1 MIVVAGRFR
10 LPPERIEEARPAMAK
25 VIAHSTA
32 ETGCRVYAYAEDV
45 AEPGLFRVYEE
56 WDSRAPIEAH
66 FASEH
71 MREWQRVRE
80 TLGFHDRA
88 VAAWE
93 VGEPMAL

>member
-10 LPPERIEEARPAMAK
+10 LPPWRIAEARPAMDK
-25 VIAHSTA
+25 VIALSNA
-32 ETGCRVYAYAEDV
+32 EPGCRVYSYAEDL

-56 WDSRAPIEAH
+56 WGSREAIEAH

-80 TLGFHDRA
+80 NLGFHDRA

-93 VGEPMAL
+93 VGEPIGL